1 MVSVLVV
8 TRYVVPEHGA
18 AEFRDQ
24 ARTAL
29 LTMRSQRGCRAVV
42 VGRSV
47 DDPTAWTLTMRW
59 TSVGD
64 YRRALSSYDVKV
76 DVVPLLQRAVDEPS
90 AFEELLT
97 WDEQQGLVEA
107 EPALAADAG
116 RVALGEPATP
126 RAPR

>member
-1 MVSVLVV
+1 MLVV
-8 TRYVVPEHGA
+8 TRYVVPEQDA
-18 AEFRDQ
+18 ADFRDR

-42 VGRSV
+42 LGRSV
-47 DDPTAWTLTMRW
+47 DDPTAWTLSMRW

-64 YRRALSSYDVKV
+64 YRRALSVYDVKV
-76 DVVPLLQRAVDEPS
+76 DVVPLLQHAVDEPT
-90 AFEELLT
+90 AFEELLA
-97 WDEQQGLVEA
+97 WDEEQGLVEA

-116 RVALGEPATP
+116 SVSLGEAGTP